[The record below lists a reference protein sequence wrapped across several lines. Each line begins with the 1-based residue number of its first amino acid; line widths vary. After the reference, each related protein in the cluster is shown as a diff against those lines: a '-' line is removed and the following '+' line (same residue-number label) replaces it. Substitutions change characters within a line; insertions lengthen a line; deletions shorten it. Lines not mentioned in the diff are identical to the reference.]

1 MKNILIFKTDRIGDL
16 LNISPV
22 LYNLNKNFPKSKISL
37 VCSKYNSSLTK
48 YYSFLNK
55 IFIYEKPFIFFLL
68 KNYRFFFLKRY
79 DLILQLDG
87 KNHSY
92 LSTFFIR
99 SKKKVGVKFIKN
111 KKFFGLSFSI
121 SRPNYFISIF
131 FNFLQKCIEDYNV
144 KENKSYHY
152 LSLYLK
158 ILENLNINIF
168 SKDHF
173 LPFNTKN
180 YYLYDL
186 PDSYYHF
193 HIDERWSFFDE
204 NVYINLEKKIENLS
218 KFDDIV
224 ISCNLNGNNFYNR
237 LYVKFKSTNKIHFKN
252 NTSVDSLIYII
263 FRSHT
268 AISSHTGF
276 IVHVAAS
283 FKKKIIDIV
292 PSKKFN
298 ELDRWIPFNSNYLRL
313 DLNNFLNVKF

>member
-1 MKNILIFKTDRIGDL
+1 MKKILIFKTDRIGDL
-16 LNISPV
+16 VNISPV
-22 LYNLNKNFPKSKISL
+22 LNNLNKNFPNCEISL
-37 VCSKYNSSLTK
+37 VCSKYNSSLAK
-48 YYSFLNK
+48 YYDFLFKVFILEKSFIL
-55 IFIYEKPFIFFLL
+55 FLL
-68 KNYRFFFLKRY
+68 KNYKFFFLNKY

-92 LSTFFIR
+92 LSSSFIR
-99 SKKKVGVKFIKN
+99 SKKKAGIKFIK
-111 KKFFGLSFSI
+111 KKTFFGLSFLI
-121 SRPNYFISIF
+121 SRPNFFISIF
-131 FNFLQKCIEDYNV
+131 FDFLQNCIEDYNV

-152 LSLYLK
+152 LSLYFK
-158 ILENLNINIF
+158 ILENLDINII

-180 YYLYDL
+180 HNLYNFPNSYYL
-186 PDSYYHF
+186 F

-218 KFDDIV
+218 KFEDIV
-224 ISCNLNGNNFYNR
+224 ISSNLNGNNFFNR
-237 LYVKFKSTNKIHFKN
+237 LYIKFKSTNKIHFKN
-252 NTSVDSLIYII
+252 DASVDDLIYII

-268 AISSHTGF
+268 VISSHTGF
-276 IVHVAAS
+276 IVHVGAA